1 MIYLL
6 RKNWLLYK
14 KNIVLGVL
22 FATFFSIIT
31 IDGAKYYTV
40 SLMMCP
46 SLMFSWTVG
55 KICYMEDSNATRQ
68 FLLSLPVSKK
78 DIINEKNILSFFCI
92 LGGILIA
99 NVGSILV
106 GVARDQSV
114 HIDWRIN
121 IIMIIFLMFYNT
133 IYIFIYYWYDYS
145 KVRFV
150 PYIILVFMF
159 IFFKFGNE
167 TITVVNNA
175 PNIIFIGFLV
185 CALFLNYFVLRIA
198 IKREL

>member
-78 DIINEKNILSFFCI
+78 DIINYEIILSFF
-92 LGGILIA
+92 
-99 NVGSILV
+99 SIL
-106 GVARDQSV
+106 
-114 HIDWRIN
+114 
-121 IIMIIFLMFYNT
+121 
-133 IYIFIYYWYDYS
+133 
-145 KVRFV
+145 
-150 PYIILVFMF
+150 
-159 IFFKFGNE
+159 
-167 TITVVNNA
+167 
-175 PNIIFIGFLV
+175 
-185 CALFLNYFVLRIA
+185 
-198 IKREL
+198 